1 MCRKLKD
8 TDGRNQR
15 RQKRIEKYTMFLDW
29 KNKYCE
35 NDYTTQSN
43 YRFNAIHFKLPM
55 LLFTELEKY
64 SQFEWKYKKL

>member
-1 MCRKLKD
+1 
-8 TDGRNQR
+8 
-15 RQKRIEKYTMFLDW
+15 MFLDW